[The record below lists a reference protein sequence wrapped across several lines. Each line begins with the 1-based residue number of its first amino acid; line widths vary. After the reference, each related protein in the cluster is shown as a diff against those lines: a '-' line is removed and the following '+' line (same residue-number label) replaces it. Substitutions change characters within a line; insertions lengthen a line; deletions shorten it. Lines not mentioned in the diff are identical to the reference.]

1 MLPAL
6 SAQPLVIAGV
16 LFGALG
22 GVLMVTGLLALR
34 RRRPLRFA
42 VRSLLGLLL
51 LSLGALSA
59 SIAIGMQGYRA
70 LTREDLA
77 ARVEVRPLGDQRFG
91 ATFHI
96 PGRAESTYYELAG
109 DALYVD
115 AHILK
120 WRPVVNVLGLH
131 TAYELDRVSGR
142 YDDLEQER
150 AASRTVHTLGPERRV
165 DLFALRTRYAFLAPL
180 LDAEYGSGAFVRV
193 TGPADF
199 DVLVS
204 TTGLLMRPRASA
216 VP

>member
-1 MLPAL
+1 MTSLAT
-6 SAQPLVIAGV
+6 QPLAIVGMLFGV
-16 LFGALG
+16 L
-22 GVLMVTGLLALR
+22 GVVLVLAGLLALR
-34 RRRPLRFA
+34 RRRSFRF
-42 VRSLLGLLL
+42 VLRSLLGLVLL
-51 LSLGALSA
+51 ALGALSA
-59 SIAIGMQGYRA
+59 SISIGMQGYRA
-70 LTREDLA
+70 LTREELA
-77 ARVEVRPLGDQRFG
+77 ARVEVRPLGDRRFG

-96 PGRAESTYYELAG
+96 PGRAESSYYELAG

-142 YDDLEQER
+142 YDDLELER
-150 AASRTVHTLGPERRV
+150 SASRTVHSLAPERRV

-193 TGPADF
+193 AEPANF

-204 TTGLLMRPRASA
+204 TTGLLVRRRETA

>member
-1 MLPAL
+1 MTPGLAL
-6 SAQPLVIAGV
+6 EPLVIAGAFFGV
-16 LFGALG
+16 VGGALI
-22 GVLMVTGLLALR
+22 VAGLFALR
-34 RRRPLRFA
+34 RRRPFRFV

-70 LTREDLA
+70 LTREELA

-150 AASRTVHTLGPERRV
+150 SASRTVHTLAPERRV

-180 LDAEYGSGAFVRV
+180 LDAEYGSGTFVRV
-193 TGPADF
+193 NEPADF
-199 DVLVS
+199 DVFVS
-204 TTGLLMRPRASA
+204 TTGLLIRPRETAR
-216 VP
+216 